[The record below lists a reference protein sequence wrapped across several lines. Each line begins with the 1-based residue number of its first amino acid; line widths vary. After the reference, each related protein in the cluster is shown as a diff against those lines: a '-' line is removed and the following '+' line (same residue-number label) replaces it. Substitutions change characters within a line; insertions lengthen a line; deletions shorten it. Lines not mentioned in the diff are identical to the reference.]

1 MAVLSIL
8 GRHLWPKGEW
18 TLRARVVVALVL
30 LVLAKVA
37 NVYVPLL
44 YKQAVDA
51 LGTAQAQAM
60 AVPVVLI
67 LAYGAARVLAQAFG
81 EVRDAVF
88 APVAQRAIRNLAL
101 EVFGHLHALSLR
113 FHLER
118 QTGGLSRVI
127 ERGTQGMEF
136 LIRFTTFNILPTL
149 LEIVLVGAILW
160 RLYDWRFTVVTLG
173 VIAAYIVFT
182 VTLSEWRI
190 KFVRRMNDADTEA
203 NAKAIDSLLNYETV
217 KYFGNEAHEARRYD
231 VGRRRYELAA
241 IRSSRTLSLLNIGQ
255 GGIIAVGL
263 ALIMVMAGQGVVDHT
278 MTVGDFVAVNA
289 FLLQLYAP
297 LNMLGFAYREIRSA
311 LVSMEQMF
319 GLLDVSEEVAD
330 RPGAPA
336 LQVSGGEIVFDHVDF
351 HYDKARPIL
360 HDVSFRVAPGDTVAI
375 VGSSG
380 AGKSTVSRIL
390 FRFYDVAAGHVRID
404 GQDIRDV
411 SQASLR
417 AAIGVVPQDTV
428 LFNDTI
434 YYNIAYGRPDA
445 SREEVEQAARLAR
458 IHDFITGLPAG
469 YESTVGERGLKL
481 SGGEKQRVAIART
494 ILKNPRILLFDEATS
509 ALDTRTEQEI
519 QRSLEE
525 VSRGRTTVVI
535 AHRLST
541 IIHADEIVVLDRGRV
556 AERGRHAELLARKR
570 PLRRHVA
577 SPAGGR
583 RRGCGQGRDQG
594 RGASVLPR
602 GRPPPCRR
610 VAAARPVP
618 GELCCRSSP
627 LARRSACKWVWRCR
641 WCRWPWSAKA
651 RTSSPSVSCRPPGRS
666 ACWPSARASRT
677 WPRASVPRPASS
689 LPSAWGR

>member
-1 MAVLSIL
+1 MSPPNNDRIPTIGLERSWAVLGIL
-8 GRHLWPKGEW
+8 ARHLWPKGELG
-18 TLRARVVVALVL
+18 LRSRVVVALVL
-30 LVLAKVA
+30 LVLAKLT

-44 YKQAVDA
+44 YKHAVDA
-51 LGTAQAQAM
+51 LGEPKAQIV
-60 AVPVVLI
+60 AVPIVLI
-67 LAYGAARVLAQAFG
+67 LAYGVARVLAQAFG
-81 EVRDAVF
+81 EVRDAIF
-88 APVAQRAIRNLAL
+88 APVSQRAIRNLAL

-113 FHLER
+113 YHLER

-149 LEIVLVGAILW
+149 LEISLVGVILW
-160 RLYDWRFTVVTLG
+160 RLYDWRFTTVTLG
-173 VIAAYIVFT
+173 VIAGYIVFS

-217 KYFGNEAHEARRYD
+217 KYFGNEAHEARRFD
-231 VGRRRYELAA
+231 VGRRRYEIAA

-255 GGIIAVGL
+255 GSIIAVGL
-263 ALIMVMAGQGVVDHT
+263 AAVMVMAGDGVMQGT
-278 MTVGDFVAVNA
+278 MTVGDFVAINA
-289 FLLQLYAP
+289 FLLQLYQP

-311 LVSMEQMF
+311 IVNMEKMF
-319 GLLDVSEEVAD
+319 GLLEVETEIAD
-330 RPGAPA
+330 KPGAPP
-336 LQVSGGEIVFDHVDF
+336 LVVTGGEIVFDHVDF

-390 FRFYDVAAGHVRID
+390 FRFYDVASGSVRID
-404 GQDIRDV
+404 GQDIRDAT
-411 SQASLR
+411 QQSLR

-428 LFNDTI
+428 LFNDSI

-458 IHDFITGLPAG
+458 IHDFIVALPQG
-469 YESTVGERGLKL
+469 YEATVGERGLKL

-519 QRSLEE
+519 QHSLEE

-541 IIHADEIVVLDRGRV
+541 IINADEIVVLDRGRV
-556 AERGRHAELLARKR
+556 VERGRHAALLARNG
-570 PLRRHVA
+570 LYADMWRRQQEA
-577 SPAGGR
+577 AAAAERKGGDQIDEPPSFR
-583 RRGCGQGRDQG
+583 AEGR
-594 RGASVLPR
+594 L
-602 GRPPPCRR
+602 R
-610 VAAARPVP
+610 VA
-618 GELCCRSSP
+618 E
-627 LARRSACKWVWRCR
+627 
-641 WCRWPWSAKA
+641 
-651 RTSSPSVSCRPPGRS
+651 
-666 ACWPSARASRT
+666 
-677 WPRASVPRPASS
+677 
-689 LPSAWGR
+689 

>member
-1 MAVLSIL
+1 MSPPVTDRPPTIALDRSWQVLGLL
-8 GRHLWPKGEW
+8 GKHLWPKGEW
-18 TLRARVVVALVL
+18 GLRTRVLVALGL
-30 LVLAKVA
+30 LVLAKVT
-37 NVYVPLL
+37 NVYVPIL
-44 YKQAVDA
+44 YKYAVDA
-51 LGTAQAQAM
+51 LGEPKAQAI
-60 AVPVVLI
+60 AVPIVLI
-67 LAYGAARVLAQAFG
+67 VAYGAARVLAQAFG
-81 EVRDAVF
+81 EIRDAIF

-101 EVFGHLHALSLR
+101 EVFHHLHALSLR

-149 LEIVLVGAILW
+149 LEIVLVGAVLW
-160 RLYDWRFTVVTLG
+160 HLYDWRYTAVTLAI
-173 VIAAYIVFT
+173 IAAYVAFSI
-182 VTLSEWRI
+182 TLSEWRI

-217 KYFGNEAHEARRYD
+217 KYFGNEGHESRRYD
-231 VGRRRYELAA
+231 VGRRRYEAAA

-255 GGIIAVGL
+255 GAIIAAGL
-263 ALIMVMAGQGVVDHT
+263 VVIMAMAGYGVLDGS

-289 FLLQLYAP
+289 FLLQLYQP
-297 LNMLGFAYREIRSA
+297 LNMLGFAYREIRNA
-311 LVSMEQMF
+311 LVSMERMF
-319 GLLDVSEEVAD
+319 GLLEVPAEIAD
-330 RPGAPA
+330 NPGAMQLA
-336 LQVSGGEIVFDHVDF
+336 VGGGEITFDRVDF
-351 HYDKARPIL
+351 HYDKARQIL
-360 HDVSFRVAPGDTVAI
+360 HEVSFRVAPGHTVAI

-390 FRFYDVAAGHVRID
+390 FRFYDVAAGSVRID

-411 SQASLR
+411 TQASLR

-434 YYNIAYGRPDA
+434 YYNIAYGRPSA

-458 IHDFITGLPAG
+458 IHDFIAGLPQG
-469 YESTVGERGLKL
+469 YDATVGERGLKL

-541 IIHADEIVVLDRGRV
+541 IINADEIVVLDRGRV
-556 AERGRHAELLARKR
+556 AERGRHGELLASNG
-570 PLRRHVA
+570 LYADMWRRQQEAAAAAAH
-577 SPAGGR
+577 SIEE
-583 RRGCGQGRDQG
+583 
-594 RGASVLPR
+594 
-602 GRPPPCRR
+602 PPSFRAKGHLR
-610 VAAARPVP
+610 VA
-618 GELCCRSSP
+618 E
-627 LARRSACKWVWRCR
+627 
-641 WCRWPWSAKA
+641 
-651 RTSSPSVSCRPPGRS
+651 
-666 ACWPSARASRT
+666 
-677 WPRASVPRPASS
+677 
-689 LPSAWGR
+689 